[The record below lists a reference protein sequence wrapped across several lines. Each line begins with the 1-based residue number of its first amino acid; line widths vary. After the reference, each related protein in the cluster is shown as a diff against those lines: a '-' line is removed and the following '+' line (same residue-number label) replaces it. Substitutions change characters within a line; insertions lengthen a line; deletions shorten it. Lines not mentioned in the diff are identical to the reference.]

1 MPYFVFAPWLQ
12 RLWWW
17 CTITAAVT
25 FGSKLVPPWCKV
37 DALHSWKS
45 LMQPEKQSKNKYL
58 TKLIICP
65 LGKGW
70 KTSKK
75 LCSCGHHHS
84 DQMWARAQVCEVILS
99 FSEGSDFDLAQ
110 VIYWSAKIG
119 LRGHRKVVFSQLISR
134 KGAFFIRFCARF
146 SNLSFHNKKKVLTL
160 SFKWN
165 FCWYIELWSMCIK
178 ILQRLFTFYECSW
191 MLSSN
196 TLVRRWEGYWMK
208 VDFPW
213 EETEER
219 IVSLFVFLVM

>member
-1 MPYFVFAPWLQ
+1 
-12 RLWWW
+12 
-17 CTITAAVT
+17 
-25 FGSKLVPPWCKV
+25 
-37 DALHSWKS
+37 
-45 LMQPEKQSKNKYL
+45 MQPEKQSKNKYL

-165 FCWYIELWSMCIK
+165 FWWYIELWSMCIK

-196 TLVRRWEGYWMK
+196 TLVRRWEGYDSLSDVGEIRVWFASKILTPCRMHWNAFMIAQIIAK
-208 VDFPW
+208 CHSFPNMYGM
-213 EETEER
+213 
-219 IVSLFVFLVM
+219 L